1 MGAHTGKWSAKKQFG
16 RSSKVW
22 LLHKKTYFTKRT
34 HKKHFWVVKRV
45 IGRSRSEMG
54 ALVRFGFYTKFFFT
68 KRTHKKHFWVVK
80 RLIGRSRSEMGA
92 RVTIGFVSKKFF
104 NQSSA
109 HKTPKC
115 RIRDYLGARAKLW
128 AHKRVFVSPVKT
140 FLPQESAQ

>member
-34 HKKHFWVVKRV
+34 HKKHFWV
-45 IGRSRSEMG
+45 GRSRSEMG
-54 ALVRFGFYTKFFFT
+54 ALVRFGFYTKNIFHQT
-68 KRTHKKHFWVVK
+68 NAQKNFWVVK

-92 RVTIGFVSKKFF
+92 RVTIGFVSKIFL